1 MNSDHILENWM
12 CYLKTW
18 PSFLLRHKLKFSLK
32 NYGYGPIKKERK
44 KENVIINLMIATI
57 LKLTAAY
64 NTECIRAQ
72 KMLSF
77 CTFQITKEERA

>member
-1 MNSDHILENWM
+1 MNSDPILENWM

-18 PSFLLRHKLKFSLK
+18 PSFLLRHKLKFSFK
-32 NYGYGPIKKERK
+32 NYGYGPIKERK
-44 KENVIINLMIATI
+44 KERKCNNLMIARI

>member
-1 MNSDHILENWM
+1 MVMAPEKKM
-12 CYLKTW
+12 
-18 PSFLLRHKLKFSLK
+18 
-32 NYGYGPIKKERK
+32 KERK
-44 KENVIINLMIATI
+44 CNNLMIARI

-72 KMLSF
+72 RMLSF